1 MLPIGCVH
9 LKNMPNLNR
18 LCKKLNI
25 DCVAAVVGFDA
36 HGGFSHAVYDG
47 WIVCEEFKET
57 VEMAY
62 QEYEQEE
69 AKKLIQKKK
78 EKVIG
83 NWARLVKLLLIRE
96 RLKLK
101 YESKSSVFTKINK
114 KGKELSKC
122 LNDEEKMEVDV
133 KPTKSSHINTE
144 IVGGKLNTFTKNE
157 QVSEQESNQ
166 NDIPQTSSTKESALL
181 KVSSKGK
188 SKVANKSTKTKK
200 SKAKEESEDEESQEI
215 NSDSDP
221 EFDFKKVLKNR
232 RQKNPPRNTKKKA
245 IVESEE
251 EESSKEENSN
261 SAKSVKEPLKIE
273 EPLKKLDKDGDVN
286 LSESDED

>member
-1 MLPIGCVH
+1 
-9 LKNMPNLNR
+9 MPNLNR

-47 WIVCEEFKET
+47 WVVCEEFKET
-57 VEMAY
+57 VVMAY

-69 AKKLIQKKK
+69 AKKLIQKRKD
-78 EKVIG
+78 KVIG

-133 KPTKSSHINTE
+133 KPTKSLHINTE
-144 IVGGKLNTFTKNE
+144 IVGGKLNKNE
-157 QVSEQESNQ
+157 QASEQESNQ

-181 KVSSKGK
+181 KVSSRGK
-188 SKVANKSTKTKK
+188 SKVANKLAKTKK
-200 SKAKEESEDEESQEI
+200 SKVKENLKEESEDEESQEI
-215 NSDSDP
+215 DSNSNSDP

-245 IVESEE
+245 IIESDA

-261 SAKSVKEPLKIE
+261 PAKSAQAPLKIE

-286 LSESDED
+286 LSESEED